1 MASDPLEYESEVSGS
16 YHCPQGM
23 SSSQS
28 SFCQDASPIPLP
40 VPEPTGRSSTI
51 SSQGPS
57 DKENIVPKA
66 VKPTPVLMELIPVI
80 EETESDWEAREV
92 SDEMDN
98 EVRRKIFRQRCWMKR
113 KQTHPYAGGRRGF
126 PQLRCEVNL

>member
-57 DKENIVPKA
+57 NKENIVPKA
-66 VKPTPVLMELIPVI
+66 VKPALVLMELIPVI

-92 SDEMDN
+92 SDKMEN
-98 EVRRKIFRQRCWMKR
+98 KVHQKIFHQRCWTKR
-113 KQTHPYAGGRRGF
+113 KQTHPYAGGRHSF